1 MDIWVRKALRAISR
15 GLRHTSSDT
24 ETQRVIFSRRH
35 RSECDRCLNEG
46 DCAQRR
52 PRTTHEICY
61 SVAGSETNNLRRQRR
76 NRSLVGDLRR
86 QMRTELR
93 LAAGT
98 LQKDYQPTCHR
109 QCKIATV
116 VVLDQLQR
124 EIDAGG
130 YSGRGIEGTVLNIDL
145 VRRDFGGWEPFGKF
159 SGMLPMRRRI
169 HSVEETCGTEKKCTG
184 AHRAISPRLRS
195 AASQPCAEIWVRID
209 ESVVG
214 RAG

>member
-1 MDIWVRKALRAISR
+1 ML
-15 GLRHTSSDT
+15 
-24 ETQRVIFSRRH
+24 Q
-35 RSECDRCLNEG
+35 
-46 DCAQRR
+46 
-52 PRTTHEICY
+52 
-61 SVAGSETNNLRRQRR
+61 GSNL
-76 NRSLVGDLRR
+76 SLVGDLRR

-145 VRRDFGGWEPFGKF
+145 VRRDFGGWEPFGKVN
-159 SGMLPMRRRI
+159 GMPPMRRRI
-169 HSVEETCGTEKKCTG
+169 HSLDETLRPEEKRPR
-184 AHRAISPRLRS
+184 AHP
-195 AASQPCAEIWVRID
+195 
-209 ESVVG
+209 
-214 RAG
+214 